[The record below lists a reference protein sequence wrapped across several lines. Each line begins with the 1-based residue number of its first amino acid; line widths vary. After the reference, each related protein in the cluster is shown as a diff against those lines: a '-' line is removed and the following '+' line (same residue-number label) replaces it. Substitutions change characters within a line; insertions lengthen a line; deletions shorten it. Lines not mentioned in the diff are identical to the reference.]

1 MWTGNSFDSI
11 QLLIFITN
19 ADKHNSITFYPG
31 SHFLGLL
38 PVKNRK
44 LDENNFKLKNKPF
57 SLNNILAGDIII
69 FHPLLLHSSVID
81 KKNKSLRV
89 SIGTRVK
96 SFEKN
101 FSSQEK
107 STGYKVINI
116 GPINHIKRVI
126 GNDYLQPLRIYEG
139 KQNVSLTIQDDYP
152 LLKENNKN
160 DELIKKYLKASK
172 KIL

>member
-96 SFEKN
+96 SF
-101 FSSQEK
+101 
-107 STGYKVINI
+107 
-116 GPINHIKRVI
+116 
-126 GNDYLQPLRIYEG
+126 
-139 KQNVSLTIQDDYP
+139 
-152 LLKENNKN
+152 
-160 DELIKKYLKASK
+160 
-172 KIL
+172 